1 MNLFI
6 KKLLKKFLKIKIKK
20 RNNYLLKL
28 AEYSK
33 GISFLD
39 IGAAGN
45 IEPRWL
51 ELAMQL
57 EYIGVEPDY
66 RVIKNYRINIIAKN
80 MKLLIRFC
88 GVKKKI

>member
-6 KKLLKKFLKIKIKK
+6 KKLLSKFLKIKNK
-20 RNNYLLKL
+20 RRTNYLLNL

-45 IEPRWL
+45 IEPRWI
-51 ELAMQL
+51 ELAMHL

-66 RVIKNYRINIIAKN
+66 RSYK
-80 MKLLIRFC
+80 KLSNTF
-88 GVKKKI
+88 K